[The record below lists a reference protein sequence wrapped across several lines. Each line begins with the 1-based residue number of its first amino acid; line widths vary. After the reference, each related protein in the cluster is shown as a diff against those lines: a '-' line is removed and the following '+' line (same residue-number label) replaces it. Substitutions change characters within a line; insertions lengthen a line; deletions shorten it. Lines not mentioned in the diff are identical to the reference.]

1 MRKIDSYSKTVLT
14 YCIGAVV
21 SSVLTVVVYVVVVNE
36 ALTGAELILAFIM
49 ALAVAQLIVQLY
61 FFLHISEGE
70 KPRWRL
76 HAFWFSVVM
85 ILVIVIGSIWI
96 MKNLDYNMGMTP
108 EQMQKYMLE
117 ENKKGF

>member
-1 MRKIDSYSKTVLT
+1 MKRMDAYDKAVLR
-14 YCIGAVV
+14 YCVGAVAA
-21 SSVLTVVVYVVVVNE
+21 SAITGVVYVVAVAGLISE
-36 ALTGAELILAFIM
+36 AMAMVAFIL
-49 ALAVAQLIVQLY
+49 ALAVVQLVVQLY

-76 HAFWFSVVM
+76 HSLWFTAVMLAIVV
-85 ILVIVIGSIWI
+85 VGSIWI

-108 EQMQKYMLE
+108 EQMHQRMLE